1 MGRTSQRRV
10 IFKNELFTIYERDRS
25 RHLQLYCKIRGLKKP
40 IQHSLETDVL
50 EDAVHRATKEYYEA
64 VNLLHGITK
73 DLTLQEGVDWFLK
86 YSQKDKTKAGH
97 DNDVYY
103 SRIVLKF
110 FDPSRSMSSVRV
122 FEVQEFQSFLK
133 KHRGVST
140 TTINRYMAFLSGVY
154 TQAKRSEL
162 YTGNNPVQAVERAPE
177 DNRKDTVPPEK
188 MKEVMTFAKQI
199 SGAVFRPTQKTAA
212 QFYFYAYL
220 LLVSSAIRPSE
231 IFRLRFPDIHEN
243 YIMVPLGKN
252 KRSRIVPVSRKVIGI
267 LLKLPKGSNEM
278 WVIDTPTRDHSA
290 FRSWWDKLKEACKLG
305 PRVVPYTLRHSFG
318 THSGLDLRQ
327 KQGAMGHSNIETTTL
342 YEHSNVMLAQPAIE
356 AYQDQYVV

>member
-1 MGRTSQRRV
+1 MGRTSQKQV
-10 IFKNELFTIYERDRS
+10 VFKNECFTIYTRGRS
-25 RHLQLYCKIRGLKKP
+25 RYLQLYCRIRGMSKP

-50 EDAVHRATKEYYEA
+50 EDAVQRATKEYYEA
-64 VNLLHGITK
+64 ANLLHGITR
-73 DLTLQEGVDWFLK
+73 DLTLQEGVDWFMK
-86 YSQKDKTKAGH
+86 YSDKNKTKAGH
-97 DNDVYY
+97 DNDTYY
-103 SRIVLKF
+103 SRVVLKF
-110 FDPSRSMSSVRV
+110 FDPGRLMSSIRV

-133 KHRGVST
+133 KNRGVST
-140 TTINRYMAFLSGVY
+140 TTINRYMAFLSGVF
-154 TQAKRSEL
+154 TQAKKSEL

-188 MKEVMTFAKQI
+188 MKAVMTFAKKL
-199 SGAVFRPTQKTAA
+199 SGAVFRPTQRTAA
-212 QFYFYAYL
+212 QFYFYPYL

-231 IFRLRFPDIHEN
+231 AFRLRFPDLHDN

-252 KRSRIVPVSRKVIGI
+252 KRSRIVPVSRKVIAI

-278 WVIDTPTRDHSA
+278 WVIDTPTRDQHA
-290 FRSWWDKLKEACKLG
+290 FRTWWNKLKAGCELG